1 MNLRIRISMGFLLIV
16 FVMTIVAIIIICQQA
31 KMQTAFQD
39 SILTCE
45 LDRYVLECRRQE
57 KNYLLRDDDEALVL
71 YQANYDTLFAMTINL
86 ADKVSDDKLVNTL
99 LSLQDKLENYK
110 LSFEEVVQYRNDE
123 SSQRQFKISLQKC
136 IISARGC
143 QAVIGDIRNMT
154 KDRFDTALSIS
165 SIVNTFSVIIGIF
178 LSICIS
184 GFIADKILDL
194 IDSPEGKA
202 IKYSSEYK

>member
-57 KNYLLRDDDEALVL
+57 KNYIFRNDDEALVL
-71 YQANYDTLFAMTINL
+71 HQANYDTLFAMTNNL
-86 ADKVSDDKLVNTL
+86 TDKVSDDKLVNTL

-123 SSQRQFKISLQKC
+123 SSQRQFKISLQQC
-136 IISARGC
+136 IASAREC

-184 GFIADKILDL
+184 GFIADKIMDL

-202 IKYSSEYK
+202 IKYFSKSK